1 MRTGARLALMAL
13 AFATSAAASFAS
25 GAGIPPAPRSAG
37 GERLAAAAPCSYVD
51 IGLNSSVNDALTTS
65 DCALSGTY
73 ADYYR
78 FFAAAGTTVTATLR
92 APALGDVLLSIL
104 DFNTNSVLAH
114 DNEVSNASVQ
124 LKIPTDAFYLV
135 RVWSTDPLIPTGAY
149 RLRLDG
155 VKNTNGCS
163 SDPDPGT
170 LCVDDDRFR
179 VQVAWNAVHQ
189 GTQGEG
195 TAISM
200 TPDTGSFWFFS
211 SNNVELVI
219 KVLDARTINGHF
231 WLFYGALTNVQY
243 TITVTDTQTGT
254 VKEYSSA
261 QDTQASFSDTST
273 F

>member
-1 MRTGARLALMAL
+1 MTARFRHVLAALALAGLAAVPSFGSPLVPHPLPGARLA
-13 AFATSAAASFAS
+13 AA
-25 GAGIPPAPRSAG
+25 P
-37 GERLAAAAPCSYVD
+37 PCSYVD
-51 IGLNSSVNDALTTS
+51 IGLNTSVQGALTTS
-65 DCALSGTY
+65 DCPLSGTY

-92 APALGDVLLSIL
+92 APALGDVLLSIQ
-104 DFNTNSVLAH
+104 DFSSGAILAH

-124 LKIPTDAFYLV
+124 LKISADAFYLV

-163 SDPDPGT
+163 SDTDPGT
-170 LCVDDDRFR
+170 LCVDDDRFKI
-179 VQVAWNAVHQ
+179 QVAWNAVHQ

-195 TAISM
+195 TATSM
-200 TPDTGSFWFFS
+200 TADTGSFWFFS

-219 KVLDARTINGHF
+219 KVLDARPINGHF

-243 TITVTDTQTGT
+243 TITVTDTQTGI
-254 VKEYSSA
+254 VKTYSSP
-261 QDTQASFSDTST
+261 QDTQASVSDTEA